1 MSEPIIVNGSIVPAA
16 LFTLLRQIVLT
27 ASGYFLGKGSLDG
40 EVAEATAWLLVFGG
54 TLAYGQLKGWLE
66 RRQLIAV
73 AEAAPDTVAV
83 VQ

>member
-1 MSEPIIVNGSIVPAA
+1 MNDPIIVNGNIVPAA

-40 EVAEATAWLLVFGG
+40 EVAEAAAWVLVFAG
-54 TLAYGQLKGWLE
+54 TLAYGQIKGWLE
-66 RRQLIAV
+66 RRELIAV
-73 AEAAPDTVAV
+73 AEAAPDSVAV